1 VTTDPHQYLP
11 VAHAAA
17 DLARDL
23 IRTSHPGTITEKTD
37 RDLVSDVDLAVE
49 RAVRQHLNQATP
61 GIGFLGEEEGGP
73 NDSGTGWLWTLDP
86 IDGTSNYAHGIPL
99 CAASLALLRDGRP
112 VLGVIDA
119 PFMAERFHAAE
130 GTGAWSHGRRIAA
143 SATTQLR
150 EAIVAIGDYATGP
163 GAARKNE
170 TQLAATISLTPR
182 VHRIRMLG
190 TAALDLAWL
199 AAGRLDASV
208 TFSNHLW
215 DMAAGIILAREA
227 GAAVTDADGTP
238 HTFNSAATIAAAPD
252 LIPQLIPL
260 IQAARIS
267 EILGAETAPADSSV
281 SADLDAI
288 LSRARYLIFDFD
300 GPVRDRGTDSPAGY
314 IYEALAA
321 CRDSGRTPVIT
332 AADTP
337 ARIINFLTRHGLA
350 ELTTNVY
357 TLDALAIP
365 PTEIFGSLGSNPE
378 WVDADQLRT
387 TLTALEASPSEC
399 AIITAH
405 GVTIE
410 DASDVGLATIGYTAT
425 PRADRLFTEAGADC
439 LLPSLADLTLRLR
452 ARPLPN

>member
-1 VTTDPHQYLP
+1 MTTDPAQYLP

-17 DLARDL
+17 DIARDL
-23 IRTSHPGTITEKTD
+23 IRTSHPSAFTEKAD

-49 RAVRQHLNQATP
+49 RAVRGHLHDATP
-61 GIGFLGEEEGGP
+61 AIGFLGEEEGGTD
-73 NDSGTGWLWTLDP
+73 NASIGWLWTLDP

-119 PFMAERFHAAE
+119 PFLNERFHAVE
-130 GTGAWSHGRRIAA
+130 GTGAWIGDRRLAA
-143 SATTQLR
+143 APTTELR

-170 TQLAATISLTPR
+170 TQLAATVSLTPR

-199 AAGRLDASV
+199 AAGRLDASI
-208 TFSNHLW
+208 TFSNHPW

-238 HTFNSAATIAAAPD
+238 HTFISAATIAAAQA

-260 IQAARIS
+260 IEAARIS
-267 EILGAETAPADSSV
+267 EILGTEAQPVGTSA

-300 GPVRDRGTDSPAGY
+300 GPVRDTVTGTPAGY

-332 AADTP
+332 AADSP
-337 ARIINFLTRHGLA
+337 AQVSDYLNRQGLA
-350 ELTTNVY
+350 ELTRNVY
-357 TLDALAIP
+357 TQNGDSP
-365 PTEIFGSLGSNPE
+365 QHG
-378 WVDADQLRT
+378 WVNTDLLRT
-387 TLTALEASPSEC
+387 TLTALDASSSDC
-399 AIITAH
+399 AIITATAA
-405 GVTIE
+405 TIK
-410 DASDVGLATIGYTAT
+410 DASDTGLATIGYTAT
-425 PRADRLFTEAGADC
+425 PGAEQQLTAAGADS

>member
-1 VTTDPHQYLP
+1 MTTDSHQYLP

-73 NDSGTGWLWTLDP
+73 DDSGTGWLWTLDP

-119 PFMAERFHAAE
+119 PFMAERFHAVE
-130 GTGAWSHGRRIAA
+130 GAGAWSHGRRIAA
-143 SATTQLR
+143 STITQLR

-170 TQLAATISLTPR
+170 TQLAATVSLTPR

-208 TFSNHLW
+208 TFSNHPW

-227 GAAVTDADGTP
+227 GAAVTDADGTS
-238 HTFNSAATIAAAPD
+238 HTFNSAATIAAAPA

-267 EILGAETAPADSSV
+267 EILGAEAAPVDSLA

-300 GPVRDRGTDSPAGY
+300 GPVRDPATGTPAGY

-321 CRDSGRTPVIT
+321 CRDSGRTPVI
-332 AADTP
+332 AAAASP
-337 ARIINFLTRHGLA
+337 AQVSDYLTRQGLA
-350 ELTTNVY
+350 ELVRNVY
-357 TLDALAIP
+357 TLNGD
-365 PTEIFGSLGSNPE
+365 SPE
-378 WVDADQLRT
+378 HGWVNADLLRT
-387 TLTALEASPSEC
+387 TITALDASTSDC
-399 AIITAH
+399 AIITATAA
-405 GVTIE
+405 TIK
-410 DASDVGLATIGYTAT
+410 DASDAGLATIGYAAMPGTDQQLTA
-425 PRADRLFTEAGADC
+425 AGADS

>member
-17 DLARDL
+17 DIARDL
-23 IRTSHPGTITEKTD
+23 ITTSHPGTFTEKAD
-37 RDLVSDVDLAVE
+37 RDLVSDVDVAVE
-49 RAVRQHLNQATP
+49 RAVRQHLDQATP
-61 GIGFLGEEEGGP
+61 SIGFLGEEEGGP
-73 NDSGTGWLWTLDP
+73 DNAGTGWLWTLDP

-130 GTGAWSHGRRIAA
+130 GAGAWSHGHRITA
-143 SATTQLR
+143 STTTELR

-170 TQLAATISLTPR
+170 TQLAATVSLTPR

-199 AAGRLDASV
+199 AAGRLAASV
-208 TFSNHLW
+208 TFSNHPW
-215 DMAAGIILAREA
+215 DMAAGIILTREA
-227 GAAVTDADGTP
+227 GAAVTDADGTS

-267 EILGAETAPADSSV
+267 EILGAETELADSSA

-300 GPVRDRGTDSPAGY
+300 GPVRDPATGTLAGY
-314 IYEALAA
+314 VYEALAA

-332 AADTP
+332 ATDSP
-337 ARIINFLTRHGLA
+337 AQVSDYLNRQGLA
-350 ELTTNVY
+350 ELTRNVY
-357 TLDALAIP
+357 TQNGDSP
-365 PTEIFGSLGSNPE
+365 QHG
-378 WVDADQLRT
+378 WVNTDLLRT
-387 TLTALEASPSEC
+387 TLTALDASSSDC
-399 AIITAH
+399 AIITATAA
-405 GVTIE
+405 TIK
-410 DASDVGLATIGYTAT
+410 DASDTGLATIGYTAV
-425 PRADRLFTEAGADC
+425 PGADQQLTAAGADS